1 MSDNADRVAVLM
13 GGQSAEREISL
24 LSGQAVLSA
33 LQGAGLNAVGI
44 DAGADLP
51 WQLREQEV
59 DRVFNILHGRG
70 GEDGQVQGLLEL
82 MGLPYTGSGVLA
94 SALAMDKVR
103 SKQLWQFAGLPTPE
117 CAVLGEDTDWRALIA
132 ESGEMVVKP
141 VHEGSS
147 IGMYMVDSAETLER
161 AWHAARAFDTAVMA
175 ERRIRGPEYTVAIL
189 DRQVLPP
196 IQLATDR
203 EFYTYEAKYIDN
215 DTRYQCPA
223 DLTEEENGLLS
234 DLCLKAFDVLGCRA
248 WGRVD
253 VMRDPDGQFQLLEI
267 NTVPGMTDHSLV
279 PIAARQAGMT
289 FEELVLRIL
298 DSAEVTARR

>member
-1 MSDNADRVAVLM
+1 MRNDAHRVAVLM

-33 LQGAGLNAVGI
+33 LQGAGVDAVGI
-44 DAGADLP
+44 DAGPDLP
-51 WQLREQEV
+51 WRLREQEV
-59 DRVFNILHGRG
+59 GRVFNILHGRG

-82 MGLPYTGSGVLA
+82 MGLAYTGSGVLA

-117 CAVLGEDTDWRALIA
+117 CAVLGEDTDWEALIA
-132 ESGEMVVKP
+132 NCAEMVVKP

-147 IGMYMVDSAETLER
+147 IGMYMVDSAGSLEK

-189 DRQVLPP
+189 DGEVLPP
-196 IQLATDR
+196 IELATDR

-215 DTRYQCPA
+215 DTRYRCPTE
-223 DLTEEENGLLS
+223 LTEEENRQLAG
-234 DLCLKAFDVLGCRA
+234 LCLKAFDVLGCRA

-289 FEELVLRIL
+289 FGDLVLRIL
-298 DSAEVTARR
+298 ESAEVTTQR

>member
-1 MSDNADRVAVLM
+1 MSEHTHKVAVLM

-24 LSGQAVLSA
+24 LSGQAVLCA
-33 LQGAGLNAVGI
+33 LQSAGVDAVGI
-44 DAGADLP
+44 DAGSDLP
-51 WQLREQEV
+51 WRLREQGV
-59 DRVFNILHGRG
+59 GRVFNILHGRG

-94 SALAMDKVR
+94 SALTMDKIR
-103 SKQLWQFAGLPTPE
+103 SKQLWRFAGLPTPE
-117 CAVLGEDTDWRALIA
+117 FTVLNEESDWQALIRDCA
-132 ESGEMVVKP
+132 EMVVKP

-147 IGMYMVDSAETLER
+147 IGMYMVDSAEALER

-175 ERRIRGPEYTVAIL
+175 ERRVRGPEYTVAIL
-189 DRQVLPP
+189 DGEALPP
-196 IQLATDR
+196 IELATDR

-223 DLTEEENGLLS
+223 GLTQDETRLLA

-253 VMRDPDGQFQLLEI
+253 VMRDPDGQFQLLEV

-298 DSAEVTARR
+298 DSAEVIARQ